1 MAKRIRT
8 HLMFEGK
15 AEEAINF
22 YVSLFDSAE
31 MGDVQKYENGTIMQA
46 ELNLGGHELIVIDSP
61 ISHDFTFTAAT
72 SIFVDCESEAE
83 LDRLFEA
90 LGQNGNVF
98 MPLADYGFSQK
109 FGWVSDRFGV
119 SWQLNLP

>member
-1 MAKRIRT
+1 
-8 HLMFEGK
+8 MFEGK
-15 AEEAINF
+15 AEEAMNF

-31 MGDVQKYENGTIMQA
+31 IGDVQKYENGTIIQA
-46 ELNLGGHELIVIDSP
+46 ELKLGGHELIIIDSP

-72 SIFVDCESEAE
+72 SIFVDCDSEAE
-83 LDRLFEA
+83 LDQLFEA
-90 LGQNGNVF
+90 LGQDGNVF

-109 FGWVSDRFGV
+109 FGWVSDRYGV

>member
-1 MAKRIRT
+1 MAKRFRT

-15 AEEAINF
+15 AEEAMNF
-22 YVSLFDSAE
+22 YVSLFVSAE
-31 MGDVQKYENGTIMQA
+31 IGDVQKYENGTIMQA
-46 ELNLGGHELIVIDSP
+46 ELNLGSHELIVIDSP
-61 ISHDFTFTAAT
+61 INHDFTFTAAT

-83 LDRLFEA
+83 LDQLFEA
-90 LGQNGNVF
+90 LGQDGNVF

-109 FGWVSDRFGV
+109 FGWVSDRYGV